1 MSGGRL
7 GTLRAA
13 VVEGLAAHGIASG
26 PRDTPAALRG
36 RLNDAYL
43 QDVRRLRE
51 RQRSGDIP
59 LVEYAGH
66 VEALKR
72 RYPLLGLP
80 LSRWTE

>member
-1 MSGGRL
+1 VSGGRL

-26 PRDTPAALRG
+26 PWDTPAALRE

-43 QDVRRLRE
+43 EDVRRLRE

-59 LVEYAGH
+59 LAEYASH

-80 LSRWTE
+80 LSLWTE

>member
-1 MSGGRL
+1 VSGGRL

-26 PRDTPAALRG
+26 PRDTPAALRE

-43 QDVRRLRE
+43 EDVRRLRE

-59 LVEYAGH
+59 LAEYASH

-80 LSRWTE
+80 LSLWTE